1 MSRELPPPYSRE
13 TPHLWAEDLNDYLT
27 RVRALISQKQ
37 TSDVAAENGILLYD
51 ASNGYLVVSVGNEF
65 VQVLMSK
72 GNSLPSSTS
81 VSGALYVDS
90 NGFVKVQP

>member
-1 MSRELPPPYSRE
+1 MSKELPPPYSRE
-13 TPHLWAEDLNDYLT
+13 TPHLWAEDLNDYLA

-37 TSDVAAENGILLYD
+37 ASDVAAENGILLYD
-51 ASNGYLVVSVGNEF
+51 AANGYLVVSVGNEF
-65 VQVLMSK
+65 VQVLMAK
-72 GNSLPSSTS
+72 GNSLPSSTA

>member
-27 RVRALISQKQ
+27 RVRALVSQKQ

-65 VQVLMSK
+65 VQILLAK
-72 GNSLPSSTS
+72 GNSFPTSLPSSSGVIWNDGGTLK
-81 VSGALYVDS
+81 VS
-90 NGFVKVQP
+90 